1 MQGTLEYLGRQSR
14 TEHVNCF
21 ERKGE
26 SLKESR
32 KKDGTAERLIIEET
46 EHLHQRKEDLKELY
60 QKEREQWASRVEQSI
75 QDDKNKVSDDIRT
88 RVLRL
93 KEAREQERKR
103 FVKDSLERQWRDG
116 QDELRSLKSKEQVSS
131 KAVPS
136 LPTPPLPC
144 SHLLLSASCS
154 VGFGGL
160 LNKQAESNMHR
171 ER

>member
-1 MQGTLEYLGRQSR
+1 MSVAAFQLQQKRRREERALQGTLEYLGRQSR

-32 KKDGTAERLIIEET
+32 KKDGTAERLVIEKT

-93 KEAREQERKR
+93 KEAREQE
-103 FVKDSLERQWRDG
+103 
-116 QDELRSLKSKEQVSS
+116 KE
-131 KAVPS
+131 KI
-136 LPTPPLPC
+136 
-144 SHLLLSASCS
+144 
-154 VGFGGL
+154 
-160 LNKQAESNMHR
+160 
-171 ER
+171 